1 MTAAKKIAAPDPER
15 QIRLTEQFARLADE
29 LHVTPLEMMDVA
41 ERLMTDSVATL
52 TAANPQADM
61 LQFAS
66 SAADV
71 LRRRMMEAARGVRP
85 VTGEA

>member
-1 MTAAKKIAAPDPER
+1 
-15 QIRLTEQFARLADE
+15 
-29 LHVTPLEMMDVA
+29 MMDVA

>member
-52 TAANPQADM
+52 TAANLQADM

-71 LRRRMMEAARGVRP
+71 LHRRMMEAARGVRP